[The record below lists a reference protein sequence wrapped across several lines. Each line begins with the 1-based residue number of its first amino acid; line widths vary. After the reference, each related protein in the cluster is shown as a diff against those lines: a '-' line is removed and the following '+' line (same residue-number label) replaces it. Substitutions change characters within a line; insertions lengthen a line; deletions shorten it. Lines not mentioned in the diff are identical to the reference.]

1 MAKSKQK
8 VSDADVIL
16 DATHE
21 PKPKPQTRTKNT
33 SSPPSFWGVL
43 SVVLALLAIVLSS
56 LVLFFQVIQPQ
67 GALGRVQ
74 ISLDQALASNRTL
87 DERVTMLES
96 ADPPAFDT
104 SAFVDEID
112 VLKRD
117 IDVLRAL
124 TAEVNSPVDVIRAV
138 TETAG
143 TQDASLLPR
152 LIAVEEGLAVLSQ
165 SNANLAARFTELS
178 SSIETLG
185 STDRERQSRTE
196 DFRQQLDGL
205 QTDLTV
211 SASKLAEL
219 SATVAAL
226 NLANDAQT
234 NNAARGYA
242 RQLAIAR
249 LREALVAGDDVA
261 TKVDEV
267 RPLVADDVGLANILA
282 ALDLVG
288 PNSAPTTEQLQAEF
302 LGIWD
307 TLQLDSQL
315 AQQDGSTWSK
325 MWTRTKNLLGIR
337 RVAGEEEIMA
347 MEGVPGHLARTNFF
361 LKQGNLTNAAAALA
375 ALDPP
380 LSASAQAF
388 ARDLDNRIA
397 YNRALVA
404 LDRWALALLAADPGN

>member
-16 DATHE
+16 DATDE
-21 PKPKPQTRTKNT
+21 PKPKPQNRSKNT
-33 SSPPSFWGVL
+33 LSPPSFWGVL

-249 LREALVAGDDVA
+249 LREALVAGEDVA

-288 PNSAPTTEQLQAEF
+288 PNSAPTTEQLQEEF
-302 LGIWD
+302 LVIWD

-315 AQQDGSTWSK
+315 AQQDGNTWSK

-361 LKQGNLTNAAAALA
+361 LKQGNLTDAAAALA